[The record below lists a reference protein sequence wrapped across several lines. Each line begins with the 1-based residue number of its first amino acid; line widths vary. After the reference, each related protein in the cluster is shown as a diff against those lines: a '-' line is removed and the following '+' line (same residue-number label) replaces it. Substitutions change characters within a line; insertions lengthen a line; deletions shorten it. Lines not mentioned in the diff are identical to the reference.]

1 MSDHTIDA
9 SGNIH
14 AAEQERGA
22 ADLGDSRRRTVP
34 GAKIFFLLVII
45 FGLLLCGFLIWQ
57 AVVIKHRQKD
67 AGQNKPAASLATP
80 MHPLSTDAADKESV
94 TPASA
99 SVAAPITP
107 QPAYSTAANGQ
118 PPPPSPAQLLR
129 QRRLGS
135 GLTADSGAG
144 GGGAQPAQ
152 ATAQAQP
159 SVYPYQPPGMAPSAV
174 GVGGQ
179 PQQAN
184 MQELLKPVLLEAE
197 SAGQVGSQN
206 FLLLKGSMIP
216 CVLVTRID
224 SGLPG
229 MVSCD
234 VTSDV
239 YSANGHT
246 VLLDR
251 GSRITGLYQQGL
263 QQGQERLFVLWDRAV
278 TPQGVIINLDSPGTD
293 QLGAS
298 GFGGKVENHFFK
310 RFGAAILLSVI
321 EDTGQ
326 YAVASQAANNGQSFY
341 FGNTNQAM
349 QDMANTTL
357 QHTINIPPTLL
368 KRSGDLVSIYVARD
382 LDFSSIYAL
391 KPAQ

>member
-9 SGNIH
+9 SGNIG

-34 GAKIFFLLVII
+34 GTKIFFLLVII

-57 AVVIKHRQKD
+57 AMVIKHRQKD
-67 AGQNKPAASLATP
+67 VGQNKPAASLATP
-80 MHPLSTDAADKESV
+80 MHPLSTDAADNESA
-94 TPASA
+94 TSAPAPASA
-99 SVAAPITP
+99 AAPITP
-107 QPAYSTAANGQ
+107 QPTYNAASNSQ
-118 PPPPSPAQLLR
+118 PPAPSPAQLLR

-135 GLTADSGAG
+135 GLTSDSVTSGSAS
-144 GGGAQPAQ
+144 QPAQ
-152 ATAQAQP
+152 TPVAGQTQP
-159 SVYPYQPPGMAPSAV
+159 TTYPYPPPSMAP
-174 GVGGQ
+174 GVQ
-179 PQQAN
+179 QQQAN
-184 MQELLKPVLLEAE
+184 MQELLKPVRLEAQ
-197 SAGQVGSQN
+197 SARQVGSQN
-206 FLLLKGSMIP
+206 FLLLQGSMIP
-216 CVLVTRID
+216 CVLVTHID

-234 VTSDV
+234 VTTDV

-251 GSRITGLYQQGL
+251 GTRITGLYQQGL
-263 QQGQERLFVLWDRAV
+263 QQGQQRLFVLWERAV

-298 GFGGKVENHFFK
+298 GFGGKVDNHFFK

-321 EDTGQ
+321 EDAGQ
-326 YAVASQAANNGQSFY
+326 YAVASQESNNRQSFY
-341 FGNTNQAM
+341 FGNTSQAM
-349 QDMANTTL
+349 TDMANTTL

-368 KRSGDLVSIYVARD
+368 KRNGDLVSIHVARD
-382 LDFSSIYAL
+382 LDFASIYSL
-391 KPAQ
+391 KPRQ